1 MESRIISVDLA
12 KDVFEVAVANRLH
25 RIKERHRLSRR
36 EFATFLGSH
45 QPALVLMESCGTAHH
60 WARQAQAAGHRAEL
74 VPAHYVRP
82 YRRRGKTDRI
92 DTEAILEAHR
102 CEGIHPVPVRSVE
115 QQQLQQLHRIREQ
128 WKKTRTQR
136 INGLRGFLRELGY
149 AIPVGAKTAQRRV
162 RDILD
167 DEALP
172 VPLKTV
178 FARMLEEIATLEADI
193 AAVERQLNALTRD
206 NPDVA
211 RLRGV
216 DGIGLLTS
224 TALVASAGSPDH
236 FPDGRHFASWIGLTP
251 REYSSGN
258 RRYLGKI
265 SKQGDSYLRMLLT
278 HGARS
283 VLTRAKSL
291 KRAGKPLNRLQAWA
305 CQLEQRVG
313 HNKAT
318 CAIANKLARICWA
331 VWKHQ
336 RDFDPSRAVA

>member
-1 MESRIISVDLA
+1 MIAPRSPADKSVGIDGHFLRHTRGIA
-12 KDVFEVAVANRLH
+12 EPDTQLIAVWINGANCVEIQIADVAFRRWHGIDMRGAVHTGDINR
-25 RIKERHRLSRR
+25 
-36 EFATFLGSH
+36 
-45 QPALVLMESCGTAHH
+45 
-60 WARQAQAAGHRAEL
+60 EL
-74 VPAHYVRP
+74 L
-82 YRRRGKTDRI
+82 RRRG
-92 DTEAILEAHR
+92 
-102 CEGIHPVPVRSVE
+102 
-115 QQQLQQLHRIREQ
+115 
-128 WKKTRTQR
+128 TQR

-149 AIPVGAKTAQRRV
+149 AIPTGAKTAQRRT

-167 DEALP
+167 EDNLP
-172 VPLKTV
+172 APLIAV
-178 FARMLEEIATLEADI
+178 FGRLLEEIATLETDI
-193 AAVERQLNALTRD
+193 AAVERQLNALTR
-206 NPDVA
+206 NNTDVA
-211 RLRGV
+211 RLRAV

-224 TALVASAGSPDH
+224 TAMLASAGSAHH

-283 VLTRAKSL
+283 VLTRAKTL
-291 KRAGKPLNRLQAWA
+291 KRAGKSLNRLQAWA

-336 RDFDPSRAVA
+336 RDFDPNRAVA